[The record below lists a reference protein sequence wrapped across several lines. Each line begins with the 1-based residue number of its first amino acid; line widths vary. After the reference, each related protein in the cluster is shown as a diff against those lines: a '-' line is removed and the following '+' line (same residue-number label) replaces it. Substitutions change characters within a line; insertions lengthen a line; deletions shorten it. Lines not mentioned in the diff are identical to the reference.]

1 MWRIL
6 WDLLIVAFII
16 VLLGVGQMFAT
27 MIDGAI
33 KSSVPEERAAISD

>member
-6 WDLLIVAFII
+6 WDLLIVAFIL

-33 KSSVPEERAAISD
+33 ESSVPEERANLTD